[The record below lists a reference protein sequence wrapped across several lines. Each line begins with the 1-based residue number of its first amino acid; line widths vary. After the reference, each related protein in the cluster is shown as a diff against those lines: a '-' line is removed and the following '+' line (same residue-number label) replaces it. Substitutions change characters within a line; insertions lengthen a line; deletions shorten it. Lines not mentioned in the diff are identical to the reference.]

1 LKQPNPKTYLFIK
14 KLFFLLFLFV
24 SSVAYAQLDL
34 SIQLDNGLSRI
45 KHFNKGVPKLLEL
58 YTAIY
63 SPAAGII
70 AGYQPKNSLF
80 KFNSGL
86 MFRAMG
92 TKAEDWILPDVG
104 FYLQHMIYLTI
115 PLEAEIKVFKK
126 FKGSLSFNNSLLIY
140 DDMARDEITLDDP
153 YHLPREKYEAGVG
166 LGIKYQLNQ
175 FHVGFKI
182 YQGITTMTPYFKQPD
197 FDPRLY
203 NQALWL
209 TCEYKLYSF

>member
-1 LKQPNPKTYLFIK
+1 MK
-14 KLFFLLFLFV
+14 KLFFLSFLLIG
-24 SSVAYAQLDL
+24 SVAYAQFDL

-45 KHFNKGVPKLLEL
+45 KHFKNGTPMLPEL
-58 YTAIY
+58 YTTIY

-70 AGYQPKNSLF
+70 AGYHPKNSLF

-104 FYLQHMIYLTI
+104 FYTQHMYYLTVPI
-115 PLEAEIKVFKK
+115 EAEIKVFKN
-126 FKGSLSFNNSLLIY
+126 FKGCLSFNNSLLIY
-140 DDMARDEITLDDP
+140 DDMARDEITMDDP

-166 LGIKYQLNQ
+166 LGIKYQFNQ

-182 YQGITTMTPYFKQPD
+182 YQGITTMNPD
-197 FDPRLY
+197 VQIPDIDSRLY

-209 TCEYKLYSF
+209 SCEYRFFTFK